1 VNRVPNK
8 KSAEKRV
15 RISERNRL
23 YNRFWKSR
31 CKTVAK
37 KLLESLEGKDSK
49 MIQSRLDEAQS
60 VLDKAAGKGVLHPN
74 TVARRKS
81 MLTQKAKDA
90 MKAADA

>member
-1 VNRVPNK
+1 MPNK

-31 CKTVAK
+31 CKTAAK
-37 KLLESLEGKDSK
+37 RLLESLEGKDPQ
-49 MIQSRLDEAQS
+49 IIRARLDEAQS

-81 MLTQKAKDA
+81 ALTLKAKEA
-90 MKAADA
+90 MKADA

>member
-1 VNRVPNK
+1 MPNK

-31 CKTVAK
+31 CKTAAK
-37 KLLESLEGKDSK
+37 RLMESLEGKDSR

-81 MLTQKAKDA
+81 MLTQRAKDV

>member
-1 VNRVPNK
+1 MPNK

-23 YNRFWKSR
+23 YNRFWKRR
-31 CKTVAK
+31 CKTAAK
-37 KLLESLEGKDSK
+37 KLMESLEGKDSK
-49 MIQSRLDEAQS
+49 LIQSRLDEAQS

-81 MLTQKAKDA
+81 MLTQRAKDV

>member
-1 VNRVPNK
+1 VPNK

-31 CKTVAK
+31 CKTAAK
-37 KLLESLEGKDSK
+37 KLMESLEGKDSK
-49 MIQSRLDEAQS
+49 LIQSRLDEAQS

-81 MLTQKAKDA
+81 MLTQRAKDV

>member
-1 VNRVPNK
+1 MPNK

-31 CKTVAK
+31 CKIAAK
-37 KLLESLEGKDSK
+37 KLLESLEGKDTQL
-49 MIQSRLDEAQS
+49 IQSRLDEAQS
-60 VLDKAAGKGVLHPN
+60 VLDKAAGKGVLHAN

-81 MLTQKAKDA
+81 MLTMRAKEA

>member
-1 VNRVPNK
+1 MPNK

-31 CKTVAK
+31 CKTAAK
-37 KLLESLEGKDSK
+37 KLMESLEGKDSK
-49 MIQSRLDEAQS
+49 LIQSRLDEAQS

-81 MLTQKAKDA
+81 MLTQRAKDV

>member
-1 VNRVPNK
+1 MPNK

-31 CKTVAK
+31 CKTAAK
-37 KLLESLEGKDSK
+37 RLMESLEGKDSR

>member
-1 VNRVPNK
+1 MPNK

-31 CKTVAK
+31 CKTAAK
-37 KLLESLEGKDSK
+37 RLMESLEGKDSR

-81 MLTQKAKDA
+81 MLTQKTKDA

>member
-1 VNRVPNK
+1 
-8 KSAEKRV
+8 
-15 RISERNRL
+15 
-23 YNRFWKSR
+23 
-31 CKTVAK
+31 
-37 KLLESLEGKDSK
+37 